1 MSTDASFPAPPVAAP
16 NNAPSAD
23 AALLTDAPVQTHK
36 LDADLY
42 MAGDLDGITE
52 SLFGSGNLNYL
63 LLQARQTDAAGSGN
77 GFDGM
82 DAALADPYAPSWLL
96 AAAKNIAA
104 GLQPAGMEGA
114 LFGTNAADGLNSGPV
129 SAFAGNDAARALSV
143 DGIDGNILA
152 NIARLMDAPPE
163 GSIVNDSDD
172 NTDDDDGDN
181 GGGDNG
187 GGDNGGG
194 DNGGGDNG
202 GGDNG
207 GNNGG
212 NNGGDIDILGDNNIG
227 LPVIDIN
234 LDPLE
239 NIVGDID
246 LGIGIGFDPDDGLTI
261 DLDTVLLDIPVLEGV
276 INIDIPLLNPVIGEV
291 LTIADPVVDIVT
303 GIAQPLLDG
312 ISTTVESIIGSLLGA
327 PPPMNGDYDL
337 QVHTDLGIPNLDVN
351 LDVLENMIGDID
363 IALGLDAVGGDG
375 IGITLDGLVADLPVI
390 NLDTQI
396 NVPVIMPVVNGAL
409 APVSDILSN
418 LTAPE
423 TLAGVFDNPA
433 EAAEDIIGSVVGS
446 LQDIVAGTTEGI
458 VSSLEDTLGSIGQSD
473 HSADDSDLAVQ
484 NDIGLPQIDI
494 NLDAVENITG
504 DIDLG
509 LSLNSSD
516 NGLTVGLDTT
526 IAGVNLL
533 DDVSVAVDIP
543 LVSPVVTEVLEA
555 ASPVLGGVTSAVQP
569 VLDDVSGI
577 VENLTDN
584 LLTPPPPDGA
594 DDTDIAV
601 HNNIGLPQID
611 INLDTVENI
620 TGDIDLGLQQ
630 GDDGLT
636 IGLDT
641 TLAGIQLLDD
651 VNVTVDIPLVT
662 PVAGEV
668 IDIAQ
673 SLLGEAASDEGTAQG
688 AMALLDGTV
697 QGVEDVL
704 SILLGSGPQGGGDA
718 AWPQLD
724 AGALLGSEGL
734 GGLMGGI
741 TDGALH
747 LPEPVGNIVEG
758 LGLLPSG
765 SDHGGGLLSGLFNGH
780 GGGLFG

>member
-1 MSTDASFPAPPVAAP
+1 MSTDASFSAPPVAAT

-42 MAGDLDGITE
+42 MTGDLDGITE

-96 AAAKNIAA
+96 AAARNIAA
-104 GLQPAGMEGA
+104 GLQPAGMDGA
-114 LFGTNAADGLNSGPV
+114 MLGTNTAEGLNSGPV
-129 SAFAGNDAARALSV
+129 SAFAGNDAARALSG

-152 NIARLMDAPPE
+152 NIARLMDAPPQ
-163 GSIVNDSDD
+163 SSTVNDRDD
-172 NTDDDDGDN
+172 NTDDDDDNGDN
-181 GGGDNG
+181 DN
-187 GGDNGGG
+187 D

-246 LGIGIGFDPDDGLTI
+246 LGIGIGFDPDDGLSI
-261 DLDTVLLDIPVLEGV
+261 DLDTVLLDIPVLDGV
-276 INIDIPLLNPVIGEV
+276 INIDIPLLNPLIGEV

-312 ISTTVESIIGSLLGA
+312 VSTTVESIIGSLLGA

-337 QVHTDLGIPNLDVN
+337 QVHTDLGIPDLDVN
-351 LDVLENMIGDID
+351 LDVLENIIGDID
-363 IALGLDAVGGDG
+363 IALGLDAVGGNG
-375 IGITLDGLVADLPVI
+375 IGITLDGLAADLPVI
-390 NLDTQI
+390 TLDTQI
-396 NVPVIMPVVNGAL
+396 NAPVIMPVVNGAL
-409 APVSDILSN
+409 APVSDMLSN
-418 LTAPE
+418 LTSPE
-423 TLAGVFDNPA
+423 TLSGIFDNPA
-433 EAAEDIIGSVVGS
+433 EAAEDIIGGVAGS
-446 LQDIVAGTTEGI
+446 LQDIVTGTTEGI

-484 NDIGLPQIDI
+484 ND
-494 NLDAVENITG
+494 V
-504 DIDLG
+504 
-509 LSLNSSD
+509 
-516 NGLTVGLDTT
+516 
-526 IAGVNLL
+526 
-533 DDVSVAVDIP
+533 
-543 LVSPVVTEVLEA
+543 
-555 ASPVLGGVTSAVQP
+555 
-569 VLDDVSGI
+569 
-577 VENLTDN
+577 
-584 LLTPPPPDGA
+584 
-594 DDTDIAV
+594 
-601 HNNIGLPQID
+601 GLPQID

-620 TGDIDLGLQQ
+620 TGDIDLGLGLQQ
-630 GDDGLT
+630 GDNGLT
-636 IGLDT
+636 LGLDT
-641 TLAGIQLLDD
+641 TLAGIQILDD
-651 VNVTVDIPLVT
+651 VSITIDIPLVT
-662 PVAGEV
+662 PITGDV

-673 SLLGEAASDEGTAQG
+673 CLLGEAASDEGTANG
-688 AMALLDGTV
+688 AMALLDSTLQGT
-697 QGVEDVL
+697 EDL
-704 SILLGSGPQGGGDA
+704 LGTLLGSGPQGGGDA

-724 AGALLGSEGL
+724 AGSLLGSEGL
-734 GGLMGGI
+734 GGLVSGV